1 MRILPINQQI
11 QPSQQKTNFKANL
24 QPKSIK
30 YLNELAKKSEQNIG
44 LIENIKEGFHK
55 NGSMTTIIRL
65 LGMHKYKEGEWCSMS
80 ADWPDE
86 YYDEVIH
93 YDYDMEVQNPI
104 LGDIKTTVKVT
115 TSGIL
120 GDNELHLLNCLS
132 GNHYIDKAESNLLTK
147 FIDNFAKENP
157 TEFIIPKL
165 AKILPILK
173 RTGSSDEVIK
183 KAYNYAKNVD
193 ANVLEV
199 NKKEIL
205 SIQDKI
211 NEQNDRA
218 AELDEILK

>member
-44 LIENIKEGFHK
+44 LIEKIKEGFHK

-65 LGMHKYKEGEWCSMS
+65 IGMNERKEGEWRSLS

-86 YYDEVIH
+86 YYDEIVN

-104 LGDIKTTVKVT
+104 LGDLKTTINIT
-115 TSGIL
+115 TSGIV
-120 GDNELHLLNCLS
+120 GDNELHLLDCLS
-132 GNHYIDKAESNLLTK
+132 RNHYIDKAESKLLTK
-147 FIDNFAKENP
+147 FIDNFVKENP

-183 KAYNYAKNVD
+183 NAYNYAKKVD
-193 ANVLEV
+193 ENALEA
-199 NKKEIL
+199 NKKEIQ

-211 NEQNDRA
+211 DTQKDIT